1 MSEWHPSSSCFNTI
15 KTMKRVLAIFV
26 AIVAFSG
33 MASAQTLSDFLKG
46 AATELID
53 KKTDGKVTEYLLA
66 AKWDYAKPGVR
77 LASEDE
83 LATLAGNAMM
93 SSIEGKLTSAY
104 ALVGIKPGTH
114 TVTLNDDKTFTMLV
128 GRRNLAGTYTYDN
141 TTHAIVFTFDSSL
154 IKLQPL
160 SGFAYLNG
168 DSLDIVYDCSKLMN
182 FLTALGSKVNMLNSL
197 TTFLENYDNVYV
209 GYTFNR
215 AQ

>member
-1 MSEWHPSSSCFNTI
+1 
-15 KTMKRVLAIFV
+15 
-26 AIVAFSG
+26 
-33 MASAQTLSDFLKG
+33 
-46 AATELID
+46 
-53 KKTDGKVTEYLLA
+53 
-66 AKWDYAKPGVR
+66 VR
-77 LASEDE
+77 LDSEDE

-93 SSIEGKLTSAY
+93 TSIEGKLTSAY

-114 TVTLNDDKTFTMLV
+114 NVVLNDDKTFTMLV

-182 FLTALGSKVNMLNSL
+182 FLTALGTKVNMLNSL
-197 TTFLENYDNVYV
+197 TTFLQNYDNVYV
-209 GYTFNR
+209 GFTFNR